1 MPKITNDAGH
11 LETEAEIKKLEK
23 EIRKEYQKAA
33 KEVEDKLN
41 KYMSSFSAK
50 DEIKKKQ
57 VADKILTQEEYDKWR
72 IGQLAVGKRWEEMKD
87 SLASDLANTSEI
99 ARSTARGY
107 MPEVYALN
115 HNYATFQVEQSSLL
129 DTSYTLYDRQTVE
142 RLFREKPKLMPPM
155 SAKTAEKMR
164 REKLKKWNEQK
175 IQSAVMQGILQGESI
190 PKIARRMRDVTDM
203 DYKASIRNAR
213 TSITSAQNGGRMDAY
228 HRAEDLGIHQK
239 KQWLSTLDDRTRH
252 EHVDLDGQRQELD
265 DPFIVTGDDGTEYEI
280 MFPGAPDANPAMVY
294 NCRCTMITT
303 FDGYDKQVSDF
314 DLSQNEKLG
323 DMTYDEWKKEHG
335 TKQKEEEPDPKNI
348 ISLDNPNDFG
358 KAGIYDAFRSGGL
371 YESPLGFLSFGM
383 DEKQSEDYISL
394 HKGDKTKEYL
404 IDTKNPLY
412 VTGRSFDDIQ
422 NELAVKYTGKSI
434 FDDDLSLD
442 DARKIMKMAC
452 VEIEKEGYDSILQVV
467 ENKITRK
474 KKYEIGVLNG
484 HRDIIKL
491 KGR

>member
-1 MPKITNDAGH
+1 MPRITNDAGH

-303 FDGYDKQVSDF
+303 FDGYDKQASDF
-314 DLSQNEKLG
+314 DLTQNEKLG
-323 DMTYDEWKKEHG
+323 GMTYEEWKEAHG
-335 TKQKEEEPDPKNI
+335 TQK
-348 ISLDNPNDFG
+348 
-358 KAGIYDAFRSGGL
+358 
-371 YESPLGFLSFGM
+371 
-383 DEKQSEDYISL
+383 
-394 HKGDKTKEYL
+394 
-404 IDTKNPLY
+404 
-412 VTGRSFDDIQ
+412 
-422 NELAVKYTGKSI
+422 
-434 FDDDLSLD
+434 
-442 DARKIMKMAC
+442 
-452 VEIEKEGYDSILQVV
+452 
-467 ENKITRK
+467 
-474 KKYEIGVLNG
+474 
-484 HRDIIKL
+484 
-491 KGR
+491 